1 MTKGHSYGSSIVG
14 SFAGVAIVLAT
25 ALTASTASGSEI
37 TFGVI
42 GPHQYDLPISDK
54 PLTLLAQYGY
64 WNHNNKRFDSLGHKQ
79 AGPLTTDTFLG
90 VSGYAR
96 FFTFRFLP
104 SVGWA
109 VAFFLTEVRLQ
120 GPGLGRSGFGDPLV
134 GLAAWI
140 KPSPNTTV
148 GLQSYLMAPFGAGDV
163 SNQSW
168 ANISTV
174 FFNLNAHRFN
184 LTGDAGGVFL
194 STRHATDLPDL
205 DQGPSF
211 FTNLRLSY
219 RVHRLFEPF
228 LAFDFQITGGDSD
241 ARTGLTILHSN
252 SREAAWG
259 AGVLMRFSDKIDL
272 SARYA
277 ASIEGRNTNA
287 TNAVYA
293 RFTYL
298 L

>member
-1 MTKGHSYGSSIVG
+1 MTRGHSYGSSIVG
-14 SFAGVAIVLAT
+14 SFAGAAIVLAT
-25 ALTASTASGSEI
+25 ALTASTASGSDI

-54 PLTLLAQYGY
+54 PLNLVAQYGY
-64 WNHNNKRFDSLGHKQ
+64 WNHNSGRFDSLGHKQ
-79 AGPLTTDTFLG
+79 AGTGTDTFLG
-90 VSGYAR
+90 VSSYAR
-96 FFTFRFLP
+96 VFTFRFLP

-109 VAFFLTEVRLQ
+109 AGFFLTEVRIQ
-120 GPGLGRSGFGDPLV
+120 GPALGRSGFGDPLV

-140 KPSPNTTV
+140 KPSPSTTV

-163 SNQSW
+163 SNQYW

-174 FFNLNAHRFN
+174 FLNLNTHRFN
-184 LTGDAGGVFL
+184 LTGDAGGVFR

-205 DQGPSF
+205 DKGTSF

-228 LAFDFQITGGDSD
+228 LAFDFQITGSDRD

-252 SREAAWG
+252 SRESAWG
-259 AGVLMRFSDKIDL
+259 AGVLMRFSDRIDL
-272 SARYA
+272 AARYA
-277 ASIEGRNTNA
+277 ASIKGTNTNA
-287 TNAVYA
+287 TNAIYA